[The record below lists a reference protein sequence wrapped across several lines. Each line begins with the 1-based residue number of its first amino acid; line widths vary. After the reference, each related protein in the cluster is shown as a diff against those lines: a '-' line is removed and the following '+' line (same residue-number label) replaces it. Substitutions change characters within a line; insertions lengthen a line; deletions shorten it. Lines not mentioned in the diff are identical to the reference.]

1 MEELFNINWDKL
13 LDTFREDK
21 CVLFLGSG
29 AYQAPGGMDLEEGL
43 SQWLDANNPNH
54 PLIRLYNSDG
64 FFLLRKRRYQSRII
78 TKIRKFYHQSFPE
91 TERRFKKVAEIPFSM
106 IFTLTPDNILARTF
120 DTYHFPYYSDFYFRH
135 KKAPERFEVPSPEKP
150 LIYNLL
156 GNIDEPDSLVLTHRD
171 FFSYLDSVFNG
182 NSMNKDILQEL
193 ENAECYIFLGLPY
206 ERWYFQLLLRVLSM
220 HSDRL
225 SEVDRFAFKEI
236 ENQEL
241 HELYT
246 GEFNIQFIP
255 TEISSFID
263 VLHNK
268 CKVVIVFKYA
278 KLGR

>member
-1 MEELFNINWDKL
+1 
-13 LDTFREDK
+13 
-21 CVLFLGSG
+21 
-29 AYQAPGGMDLEEGL
+29 
-43 SQWLDANNPNH
+43 
-54 PLIRLYNSDG
+54 
-64 FFLLRKRRYQSRII
+64 
-78 TKIRKFYHQSFPE
+78 
-91 TERRFKKVAEIPFSM
+91 
-106 IFTLTPDNILARTF
+106 
-120 DTYHFPYYSDFYFRH
+120 
-135 KKAPERFEVPSPEKP
+135 PSPEKP

-156 GNIDEPDSLVLTHRD
+156 VNIDEPDSLVLTHRD

-268 CKVVIVFKYA
+268 CKDGGLLKTPENVFLDLINSEDISPEKIRNLLAKNKIGEAINSLRLFLDHFYRSSPEIKNDLIIIQGRFYSLKQRIIRGTINPRDSQVENRQIVDI
-278 KLGR
+278 LLRMIPQM